1 MITNII
7 TIIITIILTIIII
20 IILLL
25 LSSLLAHDA
34 AGAAQE
40 VLGPRRHRQYRQPNG
55 APPSLATAVLTRID
69 ESDR

>member
-55 APPSLATAVLTRID
+55 APPRPATAILTRID
-69 ESDR
+69 ESNR